1 MIWDSRVQS
10 KHNLGETKNR
20 YKIFSNKSYESTET
34 KQYLLSVIMLDLLNI
49 YILNLVVTIAMFTVL
64 VFRAWVEHK
73 NYKMMWKELEWK
85 RTCDT
90 AGKLLRAE
98 KNLFTKVEGGEELYE
113 MLLELFAGNNK

>member
-1 MIWDSRVQS
+1 MRA
-10 KHNLGETKNR
+10 
-20 YKIFSNKSYESTET
+20 KIGTIFFSNKSYESIET
-34 KQYLLSVIMLDLLNI
+34 NHYLLKVIMLDLLNI
-49 YILNLVVTIAMFTVL
+49 YVLNLVITIAMFTVL

-90 AGKLLRAE
+90 AGKLLQAE

-113 MLLELFAGNNK
+113 MLLELFSINNK